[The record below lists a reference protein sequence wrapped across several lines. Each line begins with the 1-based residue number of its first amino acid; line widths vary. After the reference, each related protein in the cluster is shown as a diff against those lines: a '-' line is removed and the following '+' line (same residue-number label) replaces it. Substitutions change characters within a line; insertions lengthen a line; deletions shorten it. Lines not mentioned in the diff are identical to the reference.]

1 MLLVVA
7 GVAVGVAV
15 GFLGRGSLRR
25 LANLDLRLWWLAVL
39 GFVAQVVPVP
49 ARLSIPG
56 VRFDPGAALL
66 IVSYLLLLGF
76 VLANLR
82 TAGFPVM
89 AIGFALNAAVVTA
102 NGGMPVGASAL
113 RAAAGSG
120 YPTALR
126 ILSANG
132 GAKHHLAG
140 PGVLL
145 RPLADVIGVG
155 RPVDAVLSVGD
166 LFWVAGLAWVIA
178 AAMWPPRYRGRHTVE
193 GVLARASNAPDVDRG
208 RELGGSSAG

>member
-7 GVAVGVAV
+7 GVVVGVVV

-25 LANLDLRLWWLAVL
+25 LGTLDLRLWWLAVL

-49 ARLSIPG
+49 AGLTVAG
-56 VRFDPGAALL
+56 VRFDPGAVLL
-66 IVSYLLLLGF
+66 TVSYLLLLGF

-82 TAGFPVM
+82 TSGFPVM

-102 NGGMPVGASAL
+102 NDGMPVGASAL
-113 RAAAGSG
+113 RAAAGAG
-120 YPTALR
+120 YPAALR
-126 ILSANG
+126 ILSTSG

-145 RPLADVIGVG
+145 RPLADVIGIG

-166 LFWVAGLAWVIA
+166 LFWVAGLAWVIS
-178 AAMWPPRYRGRHTVE
+178 AAMWPPRYRGRHTVDA
-193 GVLARASNAPDVDRG
+193 VAARGSSDADADRG
-208 RELGGSSAG
+208 EELEGSSAG